1 MNWVVLSTMFIIF
14 LGLLVVAVSLPCH
27 RQKLY
32 GASTDPS
39 APVSRWQYEPLH
51 GWSDPS
57 SNGQLNFVVSY
68 NSVNYAFL
76 AAISMCQ
83 WRGSSASPMAW
94 QDLPSAGYH
103 QCWALKK
110 KATAEGS
117 ALVDRFLFCNTQTF
131 ADLQNGATK
140 RPNFV
145 AKAYVSISATSVPPG
160 YLYQMDG
167 SIGAILKA
175 SMSMNQG
182 TGLGNMIGT
191 SSDLAELYLSLS
203 AGRFF
208 KDKIL
213 NDFTRSYSF
222 FNYAPGTDAAVF
234 SADNLYTPSLA
245 LMSNI
250 WAGAPPMTYGC
261 GGMQNRSWWDQTL
274 AANATYSAL
283 GLPTFSGVSPAT
295 SFLVGHGGDTNGF
308 CNGAWVLEGKTVR
321 TSCSVL
327 VNMED
332 AGVYINGLTVFA
344 ICAKTVSDQA
354 MNDASLAKMVDL
366 YGSTW
371 SKLHLFP
378 SGGVVSIAVIV
389 ETLEGARIAAYSA
402 DYAKAVE
409 PKTPAM
415 AEFAFGSLGSKLTTA
430 LNAACIVQDR
440 ANAATAQDLV
450 KATFRAGSAF
460 AGLTDSVTDKT
471 FCCFQAGQKISGGD
485 VKGIKTQVSAA
496 INDQKNWLQ
505 RLSIG
510 QLAWMQSGLGDIPSP
525 DFEVLDAYAS
535 IAFGPAQWISMANV
549 SSLPANAQALK
560 PRLTFQQS
568 IDTLKISMAKT

>member
-1 MNWVVLSTMFIIF
+1 
-14 LGLLVVAVSLPCH
+14 
-27 RQKLY
+27 
-32 GASTDPS
+32 
-39 APVSRWQYEPLH
+39 
-51 GWSDPS
+51 
-57 SNGQLNFVVSY
+57 
-68 NSVNYAFL
+68 
-76 AAISMCQ
+76 MCQ

-145 AKAYVSISATSVPPG
+145 AKAYASISATSVPPG
-160 YLYQMDG
+160 YLFQMDG
-167 SIGAILKA
+167 SIGMILKP
-175 SMSMNQG
+175 SVSMNQG

-222 FNYAPGTDAAVF
+222 FNYAPGTDTAVF
-234 SADNLYTPSLA
+234 GADIYFTPSLA
-245 LMSNI
+245 MMSNI
-250 WAGAPPMTYGC
+250 WTLERMTYGC
-261 GGMQNRSWWDQTL
+261 GAMQKPGWWDETL
-274 AANATYSAL
+274 SFNTIYSAL
-283 GLPTFSGVSPAT
+283 GLPTFSGMSPAT

-308 CNGAWVLEGKTVR
+308 GGGTWVLEGKKVR

-327 VNMED
+327 VNIELLGD
-332 AGVYINGLTVFA
+332 YISNTIVDA
-344 ICAKTVSDQA
+344 ICAKTVSDEA
-354 MNDASLAKMVDL
+354 MNDASLAKLVDL
-366 YGSTW
+366 YGSAW
-371 SKLHLFP
+371 SQRPSFP
-378 SGGVVSIAVIV
+378 SGVVVSIAVIV

-415 AEFAFGSLGSKLTTA
+415 AEFAFGSMGSKLTTA

-450 KATFRAGSAF
+450 KATFQAGSAF
-460 AGLTDSVTDKT
+460 AGLTDAVTDKT
-471 FCCFQAGQKISGGD
+471 FCCFQAGQKISGGG
-485 VKGIKTQVSAA
+485 VKGIKTLVSTA

-510 QLAWMQSGLGDIPSP
+510 QLAWMQSGLADIPDL
-525 DFEVLDAYAS
+525 DFEILDAYAS

-549 SSLPANAQALK
+549 SSLPANVQAPK
-560 PRLTFQQS
+560 PKLTFQQS
-568 IDTLKISMAKT
+568 IDTLKTSIAKT